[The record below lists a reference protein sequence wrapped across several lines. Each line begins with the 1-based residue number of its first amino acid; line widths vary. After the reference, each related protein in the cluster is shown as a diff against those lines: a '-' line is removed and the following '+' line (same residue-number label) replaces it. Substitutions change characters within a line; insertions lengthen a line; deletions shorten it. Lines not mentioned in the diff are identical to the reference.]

1 MTRRESKKLIN
12 GLENPSKET
21 VMCSRC
27 CLME

>member
-12 GLENPSKET
+12 GLENTSKEA